1 MRTTMTTC
9 RPRNT
14 EAADV
19 LLWTAWSIYIE
30 MEMHRGTKGCFLK
43 TVFKNF
49 TDYANIETEMAY
61 I

>member
-1 MRTTMTTC
+1 MTTC